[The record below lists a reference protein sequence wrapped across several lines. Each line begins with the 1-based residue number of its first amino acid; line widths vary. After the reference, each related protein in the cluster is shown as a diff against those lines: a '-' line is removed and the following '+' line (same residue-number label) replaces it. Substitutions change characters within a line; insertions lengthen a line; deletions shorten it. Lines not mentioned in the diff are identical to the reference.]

1 MSRGTT
7 PHRSIPE
14 NKAERFFVPA
24 AGGINLSV
32 YRLTGPAASG
42 PGPVLLCG
50 HATGMA
56 AGSYLP
62 WFEMLAHRAVLYA
75 FDARGHGGSDTP
87 PDPLDASVTLDTQA
101 DDLAAVTDAVCRR
114 ENGAPV
120 YYAAHSISGA
130 AALHLGIRDGAVP
143 WAGMTLFEPPIMIGR
158 DHQRHPD
165 AMENS
170 AERAQLTERRR
181 ARWQSPAAFAD
192 KLATHGAFSKF
203 DPAMLAAHCE
213 ATLRPDGDEFELAC
227 APRVEAAFFRSVH
240 NTRVWDG
247 LPKFPFPARFVGG
260 DPEIPD
266 PGTGAAR
273 WVTAVAGDVAAR
285 VRGSR
290 FTVVPDSGH
299 MMVCERPDRCRD
311 LVFDMIDAEAERR
324 LSAD

>member
-1 MSRGTT
+1 MPCGTT

-14 NKAERFFVPA
+14 AKAERFFVPG
-24 AGGINLSV
+24 AGGLDISV
-32 YRLTGPAASG
+32 YRLKRCG

-50 HATGMA
+50 HATGMS

-62 WFEMLAHRAVLYA
+62 WFEMLAQRAVVYA
-75 FDARGHGGSDTP
+75 FDARGHGGSSTP

-101 DDLAAVTDAVCRR
+101 DDLAAVTKAVCLR
-114 ENGAPV
+114 EHGVPV

-130 AALHLGIRDGAVP
+130 AALHLGIRTGAVP
-143 WAGMTLFEPPIMIGR
+143 WADMTLFEPPIMIGR
-158 DHQRHPD
+158 DHPRHPD

-170 AERAQLTERRR
+170 AERARLTEKRR
-181 ARWQSPAAFAD
+181 ARWRSPGAFAD

-203 DPAMLAAHCE
+203 DPDMLAAHCQ
-213 ATLRPDGDEFELAC
+213 ATLRRDGDDYELAC

-240 NTRVWDG
+240 NTLVWDG
-247 LPKFPFPARFVGG
+247 LPEFPFPARFVGG
-260 DPEIPD
+260 DPAIPD
-266 PGTGAAR
+266 PGTSAAR

-285 VRGSR
+285 VSGSR
-290 FTVVPDSGH
+290 FTVVPNTGH

-311 LVFDMIDAEAERR
+311 LVFDMIYADAGRQ

>member
-1 MSRGTT
+1 MSRGTV

-14 NKAERFFVPA
+14 AKADRFFVPG
-24 AGGINLSV
+24 AGGVALSV
-32 YRLTGPAASG
+32 YRLTSSG

-62 WFEMLAHRAVLYA
+62 WFEMLARCAVVYA

-87 PDPLDASVTLDTQA
+87 PEPLDTSVTLDTQA
-101 DDLAAVTDAVCRR
+101 DDLAAVTDAICRR

-120 YYAAHSISGA
+120 FYAAHSISGA
-130 AALHLGIRDGAVP
+130 AALHLGNRERAVP
-143 WAGMTLFEPPIMIGR
+143 WIGMTLFEPPIMIGP
-158 DHQRHPD
+158 DHPRHRD

-181 ARWQSPAAFAD
+181 ARWRSPTDFAG

-203 DPAMLAAHCE
+203 DPEMLAAHCQ
-213 ATLRPDGDEFELAC
+213 ATLRPAGDDYVLAC

-247 LPKFPFPARFVGG
+247 LPDFPFPAHFVGG
-260 DPEIPD
+260 DPSVPD
-266 PGTGAAR
+266 PGTTSAR

-285 VRGSR
+285 VSGSR
-290 FTVVPDSGH
+290 FTVVPNSGH
-299 MMVCERPDRCRD
+299 MMVCERPDACRD
-311 LVFDMIDAEAERR
+311 LVFDMIFADARR
-324 LSAD
+324 QRAGD